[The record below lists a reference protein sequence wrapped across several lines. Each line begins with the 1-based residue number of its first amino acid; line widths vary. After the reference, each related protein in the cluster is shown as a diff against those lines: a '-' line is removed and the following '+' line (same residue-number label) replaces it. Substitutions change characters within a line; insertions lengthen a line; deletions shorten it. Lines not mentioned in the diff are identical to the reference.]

1 MDELNRFKF
10 LTVPIARFF
19 VSVKSTQEF
28 ADEPKILY
36 ELFGKQDII
45 LYLCGEIPHT
55 IPIPLL

>member
-1 MDELNRFKF
+1 MDELNRFK
-10 LTVPIARFF
+10 LITLSIDFF

-45 LYLCGEIPHT
+45 LYLCGEITHT

>member
-1 MDELNRFKF
+1 MDELNRFK
-10 LTVPIARFF
+10 LITLSIDFF